1 MGTTTYLYAHN
12 MFEQAKDMMDNAISH
27 NDQLSQIESQ
37 RAPDQPSHRWRNIV
51 IGLAIAAVFVVFL
64 ASR

>member
-1 MGTTTYLYAHN
+1 

-51 IGLAIAAVFVVFL
+51 IGLAIAAVFIVFL